1 MTDILEIES
10 LFQAFER
17 HLKREF
23 SLENL
28 NFIVAVVH
36 YRRLCEKG
44 THNSNSTIGML
55 NRGKNTCRKLQEI
68 SMWPF
73 GLSRNPMSVYRSNGS
88 YNPNPPTSSCSPL
101 LSELDTSSPLR
112 KSAISD
118 IGNTV
123 KHRSKRTPRLSW
135 IDSEMELCDDKET
148 IALFIFEEYCNRGA
162 PQAINLG
169 MPERNELA
177 EFFSHSMK
185 FQTS

>member
-1 MTDILEIES
+1 MTDILDSES
-10 LFQAFER
+10 LFHAFER

-44 THNSNSTIGML
+44 THNSNSSIGIL
-55 NRGKNTCRKLQEI
+55 NPGTNTCRKLQEI
-68 SMWPF
+68 SMQPF
-73 GLSRNPMSVYRSNGS
+73 GVSGNPMSVDNGS
-88 YNPNPPTSSCSPL
+88 YNSNPPTPSRGPL

>member
-1 MTDILEIES
+1 MTDILDSES
-10 LFQAFER
+10 RSHAFER

-55 NRGKNTCRKLQEI
+55 HRGKNTCRKLQEI
-68 SMWPF
+68 SMQPF
-73 GLSRNPMSVYRSNGS
+73 GLSGKPMSVYRSNGS
-88 YNPNPPTSSCSPL
+88 YNSNPPTPSCG

-118 IGNTV
+118 IGNTA
-123 KHRSKRTPRLSW
+123 KHRSKKTPRLSW
-135 IDSEMELCDDKET
+135 IDKEMELCVDKEN
-148 IALFIFEEYCNRGA
+148 IAVFIWRL
-162 PQAINLG
+162 I
-169 MPERNELA
+169 
-177 EFFSHSMK
+177 
-185 FQTS
+185 